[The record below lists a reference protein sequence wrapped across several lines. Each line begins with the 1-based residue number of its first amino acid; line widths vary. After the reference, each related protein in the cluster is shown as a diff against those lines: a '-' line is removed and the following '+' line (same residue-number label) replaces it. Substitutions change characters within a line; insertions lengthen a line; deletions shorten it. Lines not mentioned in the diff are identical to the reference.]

1 LIKRSSNVLIYD
13 CIESYEND
21 QKARNAVVK
30 ELTIFKKGVEEI
42 LNEYK
47 YIRIVFNDETKN
59 AMRLRFMCL
68 FRQSVNGYE
77 EDVKQINDKLIVDK
91 FEVQLIKAM
100 NIWIENIEFCTIKKE
115 LVCIITSLM
124 ILRPLFGCVEN
135 CHYWRF

>member
-1 LIKRSSNVLIYD
+1 
-13 CIESYEND
+13 
-21 QKARNAVVK
+21 
-30 ELTIFKKGVEEI
+30 
-42 LNEYK
+42 
-47 YIRIVFNDETKN
+47 
-59 AMRLRFMCL
+59 MRLRIMCL

-100 NIWIENIEFCTIKKE
+100 NIWIENIEFCTNKKE

-124 ILRPLFGCVEN
+124 ILRPLFGWVGN